1 MVTLTDSEI
10 MAAISVRPDAL
21 VAVVGEGEHQSLVG
35 ENDLTGLMPARIAF
49 AKLEVVAAAPDA
61 PNEYHNIA
69 CVVLSGYLFDAPPS
83 KLGNAWAN
91 SGAAFILRRYLI
103 RRAVAFTEA
112 TA

>member
-1 MVTLTDSEI
+1 

-61 PNEYHNIA
+61 PPR
-69 CVVLSGYLFDAPPS
+69 LS
-83 KLGNAWAN
+83 
-91 SGAAFILRRYLI
+91 
-103 RRAVAFTEA
+103 
-112 TA
+112 